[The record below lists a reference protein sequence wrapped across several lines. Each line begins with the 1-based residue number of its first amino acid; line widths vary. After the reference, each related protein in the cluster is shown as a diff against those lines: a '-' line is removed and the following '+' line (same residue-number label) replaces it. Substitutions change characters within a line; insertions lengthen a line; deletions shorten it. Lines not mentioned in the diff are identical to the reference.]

1 MRSKVHQSRHLL
13 LSTSVLMCVAWV
25 FYISYLRHS
34 KHIVNSIE
42 SADPDKSDG
51 MKHES
56 KDKKILS
63 NDGALLDIE
72 RLSRLND
79 ITSGLLTRKNVEV
92 IISRHNEDIS
102 WSDMYASIRTV
113 YDKSDELNVLKVG
126 TPGSVVRVANLG
138 RESHTYL
145 THIVKNYEKL
155 AELTVFS
162 QGSAPGHGYDGH
174 RKGGGHVLAN
184 STFHDFVLNERGH
197 FIFTGAI
204 WLRTLAHLLRT
215 GEKCA

>member
-1 MRSKVHQSRHLL
+1 MLI
-13 LSTSVLMCVAWV
+13 CVAWV
-25 FYISYLRHS
+25 FYISYLGHS
-34 KHIVNSIE
+34 KHYVDSIE
-42 SADPDKSDG
+42 SADPDNSDG

-56 KDKKILS
+56 RDKKFLS
-63 NDGALLDIE
+63 VEGDLLNNE

-79 ITSGLLTRKNVEV
+79 ITSGLRTRKNVEV

-113 YDKSDELNVLKVG
+113 YEKSDEPNVLKVG
-126 TPGSVVRVANLG
+126 TPGNVFRLANLG

-145 THIVKNYEKL
+145 AHIVNNYDTL

-162 QGSAPGHGYDGH
+162 QGSAPTHKIH
-174 RKGGGHVLAN
+174 RKAN
-184 STFHDFVLNERGH
+184 LTIHDFVLNEKGH

-204 WLRTLAHLLRT
+204 WLPTMAHMLRS
-215 GEKCA
+215 GKGYFAQKN

>member
-1 MRSKVHQSRHLL
+1 
-13 LSTSVLMCVAWV
+13 MCVGW
-25 FYISYLRHS
+25 YLY
-34 KHIVNSIE
+34 
-42 SADPDKSDG
+42 
-51 MKHES
+51 
-56 KDKKILS
+56 LS
-63 NDGALLDIE
+63 NSHAFKSYRAPLRSPAVIISDEELLRVQKDMLDNE
-72 RLSRLND
+72 QLSRLND

-113 YDKSDELNVLKVG
+113 YEKSDEPNVLKVR
-126 TPGSVVRVANLG
+126 TPGNVVRLANLG

-145 THIVKNYEKL
+145 THIVNNYGTL

-204 WLRTLAHLLRT
+204 WLRTIAHLLRT
-215 GEKCA
+215 GE

>member
-1 MRSKVHQSRHLL
+1 M
-13 LSTSVLMCVAWV
+13 LMCLGWV
-25 FYISYLRHS
+25 FYISYFRHS
-34 KHIVNSIE
+34 KHLVDSIA
-42 SADPDKSDG
+42 SAKPDKSDR

-63 NDGALLDIE
+63 NEGDLLDNE
-72 RLSRLND
+72 QLSRLND
-79 ITSGLLTRKNVEV
+79 ITSGLLTRKNIEV

-113 YDKSDELNVLKVG
+113 YEKSDELNVLKVG
-126 TPGSVVRVANLG
+126 TPGNVVRLANLG

-145 THIVKNYEKL
+145 THIVNNYGAL

-162 QGSAPGHGYDGH
+162 QGCAPTHKIH
-174 RKGGGHVLAN
+174 RKAN
-184 STFHDFVLNERGH
+184 STFHDFLLNENGH

-204 WLRTLAHLLRT
+204 WLPTMAHILRT
-215 GEKCA
+215 GKAYFDLQN